1 MFALISP
8 AKKLDMEQ
16 PAPVED
22 FSQPQFMV
30 ETLELVAKMR
40 TLSRAEL
47 GGLMKLSDKLTE
59 LNYERY
65 RRFATQFDLTTA
77 KQAAYAFQ
85 GDTYVGLQAND
96 FDKEDLIYAQDHL
109 GILSGLY
116 GLLRPLDLM
125 QAYRLEMGTKLKTD
139 KGATLYDFWEDKL
152 TQTVNTET
160 QDHTDRTVINLASNE
175 YISAVQPENFAA
187 GMITPQF
194 KEMKDGKPKMIGLF
208 AKRARGMMANYMI
221 KNRIE
226 TPEGLKDFDMDGY
239 KFQPKGSDENS
250 YLFLRG

>member
-1 MFALISP
+1 MLALISP

-22 FSQPQFMV
+22 FSQPQFIT
-30 ETLELVAKMR
+30 ETLELVASLRK
-40 TLSRAEL
+40 LSRAEL

-65 RRFATQFDLTTA
+65 RRFAPEFDLTTA
-77 KQAAYAFQ
+77 KQAVYAFQ
-85 GDTYVGLQAND
+85 GDTYVGLQAHD
-96 FDKEDLIYAQDHL
+96 FDKEDLVYAQEHL
-109 GILSGLY
+109 AILSGLY

-139 KGATLYDFWEDKL
+139 KGATLYDFWADKL
-152 TQTVNTET
+152 TNAVNTATEG
-160 QDHTDRTVINLASNE
+160 HKDRTVVNLASNE
-175 YISAVQPENFAA
+175 YISAVQPDDFAA

-208 AKRARGMMANYMI
+208 AKRARGMMARYMTQ
-221 KNRIE
+221 NRIE
-226 TPEGLKDFDMDGY
+226 TPEGLKDFDLDGY
-239 KFQPKGSDENS
+239 KFQPKGSSDDT

>member
-1 MFALISP
+1 
-8 AKKLDMEQ
+8 
-16 PAPVED
+16 
-22 FSQPQFMV
+22 
-30 ETLELVAKMR
+30 
-40 TLSRAEL
+40 
-47 GGLMKLSDKLTE
+47 
-59 LNYERY
+59 
-65 RRFATQFDLTTA
+65 
-77 KQAAYAFQ
+77 
-85 GDTYVGLQAND
+85 
-96 FDKEDLIYAQDHL
+96 
-109 GILSGLY
+109 
-116 GLLRPLDLM
+116 
-125 QAYRLEMGTKLKTD
+125 
-139 KGATLYDFWEDKL
+139 
-152 TQTVNTET
+152 
-160 QDHTDRTVINLASNE
+160 VINLASNE